1 MTRDRKLAWLS
12 VGTIVLGLWAFLFA
26 FILGFALYNVIVLQG
41 ESGDVIGYAMT
52 FGMFL
57 IFCALPGYLA
67 WRCFKASRRLSR
79 ERAMQFNSKQAFE

>member
-1 MTRDRKLAWLS
+1 MTRDQKLAWLS
-12 VGTIVLGLWAFLFA
+12 VGTIVLGLWAVFFA
-26 FILGFALYNVIVLQG
+26 FILAFAIHNLFFSMGYK
-41 ESGDVIGYAMT
+41 GDSTGYTIT